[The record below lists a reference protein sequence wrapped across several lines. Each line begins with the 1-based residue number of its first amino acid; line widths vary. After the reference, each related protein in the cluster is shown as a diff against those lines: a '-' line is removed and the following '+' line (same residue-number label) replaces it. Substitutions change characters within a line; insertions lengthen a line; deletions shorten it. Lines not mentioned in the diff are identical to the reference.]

1 MKEVILGREGAQ
13 LFPIKSPDVSR
24 RHARI
29 IIDDHG
35 EWTLEDLRSANGTYI
50 QDDNGEYRQVSRIR
64 IHEFTRIALG
74 STTKMGFTFLAHHI
88 LESDP
93 LNYRAEMQ
101 HVVSLYESLQ
111 PRMKAIEAQERKMLR
126 MRNLPPIVSAVLSIL
141 FFFLFPEYR
150 MMVVMGGSLV
160 TASLGAFINISRS
173 TGSER
178 KSLKALQTAL
188 IRCPNCNKSLSET
201 EINNQMCSACRAH
214 T

>member
-1 MKEVILGREGAQ
+1 MTEVILGREGTQ

-29 IIDDHG
+29 TINDSG
-35 EWTLEDLRSANGTYI
+35 EWTLEDLGSLNGTYI

-64 IHEFTRIALG
+64 INEFTRIALG
-74 STTKMGFTFLAHHI
+74 STTKMGFILLAHHI
-88 LESDP
+88 LEQDP
-93 LNYRAEMQ
+93 ANYRAEMQ

-111 PRMKAIEAQERKMLR
+111 PRMEAIETQERKMSR
-126 MRNLPPIVSAVLSIL
+126 MRNLPPILSAVLSII

-150 MMVVMGGSLV
+150 IMVVMGGSLV

-173 TGSER
+173 TGSGK
-178 KSLKALQTAL
+178 KSLKALQAAL

-201 EINNQMCSACRAH
+201 EISNQMCSACHAH